1 MYIYYGLIPYYTMQE
16 EPLPLSNLIRSHVSM
31 ESTRMKESSGFL
43 RLRLCSGHTSL
54 VYPGIPEQPHRSC
67 QLEAGF
73 FTIQS
78 VRLKRVIIFFLNETS
93 GWTSIKDSR
102 RCNEDP
108 SISTD
113 FWRKKLN
120 LYKPIHLY
128 PTKKKKVFLSK
139 VYTILRVNSNARVM

>member
-78 VRLKRVIIFFLNETS
+78 VRLKRVIISYKTKVSKWNFWMNYAS
-93 GWTSIKDSR
+93 KIV
-102 RCNEDP
+102 EDAM
-108 SISTD
+108 
-113 FWRKKLN
+113 K
-120 LYKPIHLY
+120 
-128 PTKKKKVFLSK
+128 
-139 VYTILRVNSNARVM
+139 ILAYQLIFEEKN